1 MPISLGAV
9 QVELDSQ
16 IYTTVVEEDNPLDNG
31 DPAMDLPAGVN
42 AVFKYYAGPKLDL
55 IMTRNLTRQMEIFRL
70 PNGFKCFD
78 HQVEVISRVPVSSI
92 QVGTTL
98 AELKT
103 A

>member
-9 QVELDSQ
+9 QVALDAQ
-16 IYTTVVEEDNPLDNG
+16 VYTAPPTESLPLDNG
-31 DPAMDLPAGVN
+31 DPSIDLPAGVN
-42 AVFKYYAGPKLDL
+42 AVFNYYAGPQLQL

-78 HQVEVISRVPVSSI
+78 HQVEVISRVPISSI
-92 QVGTTL
+92 QVSTTL
-98 AELKT
+98 AELKQ